1 MIQIVTSIF
10 YLGSWATFGAVR
22 VPRVAVN
29 IVSKYFIDKLPTR
42 RRKLQFLKAE
52 WYFRMASVLVYIAL
66 SLGFCTWLPDK
77 FCFMFRNAF
86 THMGM
91 SHAKLNSCKWQVFG
105 IRFLVLLLYFP
116 LEILMLIV
124 VRRHTGDQTF
134 NVKLKEALFL
144 GETELQELINEQK
157 AYLNK
162 QAPNE
167 QKKGLGLRQALD
179 LES

>member
-1 MIQIVTSIF
+1 
-10 YLGSWATFGAVR
+10 
-22 VPRVAVN
+22 
-29 IVSKYFIDKLPTR
+29 
-42 RRKLQFLKAE
+42 
-52 WYFRMASVLVYIAL
+52 
-66 SLGFCTWLPDK
+66 
-77 FCFMFRNAF
+77 
-86 THMGM
+86 
-91 SHAKLNSCKWQVFG
+91 
-105 IRFLVLLLYFP
+105 
-116 LEILMLIV
+116 MLIV

-179 LES
+179 LESQQRMKMPRDLNESSSVLNDPNASQRHFLNQSDTNRRGSFERKPVGEGILPQINQNQRWAQGRLVVDDQIYDDAEYDDEYDDESDDET